1 MPAHVENPCVEK
13 MYAWCCVHSSIQ
25 THRVVDGEYRVH
37 RGARWTLHLEFCIY
51 SEAAKK
57 TFPMGG
63 DERPNPNVSR
73 FPSFDTVH
81 DQGQMLSFS
90 RGQVNPSHSVP
101 CNLLPGVP
109 AFMRLIRA
117 QRERTIIALSRCSLL
132 KSDAAHVSDLC
143 SSSIGFICL
152 RRVLIEFQQPE
163 KLRRMVTLTDL
174 LFRNFMGGL
183 SVKLYLLVGE
193 TLITTL

>member
-1 MPAHVENPCVEK
+1 
-13 MYAWCCVHSSIQ
+13 
-25 THRVVDGEYRVH
+25 
-37 RGARWTLHLEFCIY
+37 
-51 SEAAKK
+51 
-57 TFPMGG
+57 
-63 DERPNPNVSR
+63 
-73 FPSFDTVH
+73 
-81 DQGQMLSFS
+81 
-90 RGQVNPSHSVP
+90 
-101 CNLLPGVP
+101 
-109 AFMRLIRA
+109 MRLIRA

-132 KSDAAHVSDLC
+132 KSDAAHVSDLF